1 MCDVFVPSKVPLSD
15 RWFARVPPE
24 RRYGPAEALAAAR
37 VTAGGRPVELVVD
50 LTNSSRYYD
59 PRAFESAGRLAKVA
73 CVGKDEPDPVAV
85 TQFVYVVGKFLAER
99 AQRGS
104 NGVILVHCT
113 HGYNRTGAMLVHY
126 MQRTRSWPK
135 LNEHVAEFARARP
148 PCGIYKPEYIRELFD
163 EYLERRF
170 RTTIDPPLPDFKR
183 GEAKTDAPP
192 LDDANVPADD
202 LFGSL
207 NPDYVATRAASRA
220 PRPGAREVSPGS
232 ATGRTRARRPREGT
246 RTVRPCTTT
255 TCWER
260 RFSRAKRERFVP
272 SCCGCAA
279 RRGTGSGLAARQS
292 GAR

>member
-1 MCDVFVPSKVPLSD
+1 M
-15 RWFARVPPE
+15 
-24 RRYGPAEALAAAR
+24 
-37 VTAGGRPVELVVD
+37 
-50 LTNSSRYYD
+50 
-59 PRAFESAGRLAKVA
+59 
-73 CVGKDEPDPVAV
+73 GKDAPDPVAV

-113 HGYNRTGAMLVHY
+113 HGYNRTGAMLVHH
-126 MQRTRSWPK
+126 MQRARSWPK

-207 NPDYVATRAASRA
+207 NPGASPPAPAGSRA
-220 PRPGAREVSPGS
+220 EARG
-232 ATGRTRARRPREGT
+232 RARFRR
-246 RTVRPCTTT
+246 VRRQV
-255 TCWER
+255 ELAR
-260 RFSRAKRERFVP
+260 DDRGRERGRFAHAP
-272 SCCGCAA
+272 
-279 RRGTGSGLAARQS
+279 R
-292 GAR
+292 